1 MKNAKAAG
9 LKVGVYFFSQAIT
22 PYEALE
28 EASLTIAMIKKS
40 GVTPDYP
47 VVMDWE
53 TDTYYRTWNLKG
65 SEFGNV
71 ITSFCSTISQNG
83 YTPMVYLN
91 TSDIDSRLGYTP
103 SYALWYARP
112 YNKYQDG
119 HQYIAGE
126 ETPGRSWSV
135 WQYSWWGIVPGI
147 SYPVDL
153 NVSLLGKTALT
164 DPVDLNVSLLGK
176 TALTDPVFNLK
187 NGASELYSAVGN
199 TSFDPLDGVTVTT
212 SQSQTATSGIT
223 YTVKDAAG
231 TETTVANAAATAGT
245 YTVTYSYKDSFKGTV
260 TKTVNWT
267 VTASSAQ
274 ITLAADTISTTAGDA
289 APDPLS
295 GVSVMASSGETIT
308 DVSTS
313 VTYTITD
320 AGGNT
325 VDTAS
330 AAATAGTYTI
340 TYSYTDTI
348 YGSITKT
355 ASWTVASVEQT
366 VPSESETSAEA
377 VPEST

>member
-1 MKNAKAAG
+1 
-9 LKVGVYFFSQAIT
+9 
-22 PYEALE
+22 
-28 EASLTIAMIKKS
+28 
-40 GVTPDYP
+40 
-47 VVMDWE
+47 
-53 TDTYYRTWNLKG
+53 
-65 SEFGNV
+65 
-71 ITSFCSTISQNG
+71 
-83 YTPMVYLN
+83 
-91 TSDIDSRLGYTP
+91 
-103 SYALWYARP
+103 
-112 YNKYQDG
+112 
-119 HQYIAGE
+119 
-126 ETPGRSWSV
+126 
-135 WQYSWWGIVPGI
+135 
-147 SYPVDL
+147 
-153 NVSLLGKTALT
+153 
-164 DPVDLNVSLLGK
+164 
-176 TALTDPVFNLK
+176 VFNLK

-260 TKTVNWT
+260 TKAVNWT

-274 ITLAADTISTTAGDA
+274 INLAADTISTTVGDA
-289 APDPLS
+289 AIDPLA
-295 GVSVMASSGETIT
+295 GVSVTTSSGETIT

-325 VDTAS
+325 VDAAS
-330 AAATAGTYTI
+330 AAAAAGTYTI

-348 YGSITKT
+348 YGAITKT